1 MVLVIVIHGSMKRHF
16 SVDSSSLFIKSLTVV
31 MKRTL
36 CIMKT
41 FSSVVRSTSMV
52 LFMFSNRCFTANDAT
67 YTYIP
72 LVIDGSPNLVPTSPP
87 ATSKCAPAYMSPV
100 NTVAGTHSKSVAVS
114 RPSKVAKRPAT
125 SKPVKASTFSKSGM
139 ATAAASNRQKTTAK
153 IQEVAFPKLKYGR
166 TKVKFWTLI
175 AFPSPTQV
183 DLMDLECSAP
193 SQMHQV
199 ALLRHI
205 SFYLILC
212 SVH

>member
-1 MVLVIVIHGSMKRHF
+1 MKRHF

-125 SKPVKASTFSKSGM
+125 WKPVKASSM
-139 ATAAASNRQKTTAK
+139 LATQCTTTNLNNN
-153 IQEVAFPKLKYGR
+153 QQQ
-166 TKVKFWTLI
+166 LI
-175 AFPSPTQV
+175 IAGHV
-183 DLMDLECSAP
+183 HVNC
-193 SQMHQV
+193 
-199 ALLRHI
+199 LL
-205 SFYLILC
+205 YTYNQ
-212 SVH
+212 